1 MIGERLCSD
10 KSLEVHILLYFQVQK
25 LYLPF
30 ICLKSIVLNVGWKT
44 DIFWKPSKPSKYF
57 YEKNNSDQMFAVFL
71 FSLYF
76 WNNTNITVLVWKFAC
91 FNLISNIE
99 ASNLLNSGVLM
110 YLAWSNFSNCFIKGS
125 SSHLTTN
132 SRYFY
137 QHL

>member
-10 KSLEVHILLYFQVQK
+10 KSLEVHILLYFQVQT

-44 DIFWKPSKPSKYF
+44 NIFWKPSKPKYF
-57 YEKNNSDQMFAVFL
+57 YQENNSNQTFAVFL

-76 WNNTNITVLVWKFAC
+76 WNNTNIALLACKFAC

-110 YLAWSNFSNCFIKGS
+110 YLAWSNFSNFFIRGS
-125 SSHLTTN
+125 SSLLTTN
-132 SRYFY
+132 SRYF
-137 QHL
+137 